1 MAIYVINP
9 GALTTVQDLGRTGYQ
24 ALGMPC
30 SGVMDRTAWENA
42 NDLVGNQN
50 GEAALELTLFG
61 GIYQMKA
68 DAILAITGA
77 DMAPALDGARCPMN
91 RPFLAKKGQ
100 TLMLGCASSGCRAYL
115 AAAGGID
122 VPEVLGSRSTNLK
135 CSIGGYKGRALSA
148 GDLLPIGHSPV
159 SFADI
164 SDRAAAALPYPDDI
178 TVRVIGGP
186 QEDAFTEQGLETF
199 YSRCF
204 TVSQESD
211 RMGCRLT
218 GTPIESQSGT
228 DIVSDAIVFGSI
240 QITPAGQPIILL
252 ADRQTTGGYA
262 KIATVCTADLWK
274 LAQARPGNTIHFQKI
289 SVEEAQR
296 LPG

>member
-1 MAIYVINP
+1 MAIYVVNP

-30 SGVMDRTAWENA
+30 SGVMDPNAWSAA
-42 NDLVGNQN
+42 NELVGNKN

-61 GIYQMKA
+61 GIYEMKEE
-68 DAILAITGA
+68 AILAITGA
-77 DMAPALDGARCPMN
+77 DMAPTLDGAPCPMN
-91 RPFLAKKGQ
+91 RPFSAKKGQ
-100 TLMLGCASSGCRAYL
+100 TLMLGCAVSGCRAYL

-135 CSIGGYKGRALSA
+135 CALGGYRGRALLS
-148 GDLLPIGHSPV
+148 GDLLPIGSSAV
-159 SFADI
+159 RLADI
-164 SDRAAAALPYPDDI
+164 SDHAAAAALYPDDI
-178 TVRVIGGP
+178 SVRVIGGP
-186 QEDAFTEQGLETF
+186 QEDAFTAEGLHTF
-199 YSRCF
+199 YSDRF

-218 GTPIESQSGT
+218 GPPVESKNGT
-228 DIVSDAIVFGSI
+228 DIISDAVVFGSI
-240 QITPAGQPIILL
+240 QVTPAGNPIVLL

-274 LAQARPGNTIHFQKI
+274 LAQARPGNTVHFQKI
-289 SVEEAQR
+289 TVAEAQQ
-296 LPG
+296 LL